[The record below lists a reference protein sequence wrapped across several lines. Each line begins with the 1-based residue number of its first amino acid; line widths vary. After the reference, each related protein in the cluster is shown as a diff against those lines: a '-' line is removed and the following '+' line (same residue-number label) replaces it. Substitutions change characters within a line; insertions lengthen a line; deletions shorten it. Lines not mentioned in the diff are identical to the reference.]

1 MEALRLV
8 RERTKVPVPEV
19 DFVDRSHEVCDA
31 DYFFM
36 THVDADNL
44 NTVSDTLAKAESD
57 AYAEGLG
64 AITRELN
71 TIVGAA
77 FGSLTGPGD
86 STWRAAFLRMV
97 EELLGDG
104 ERRGV
109 VLPHGYDVI
118 RDAAAAHADS
128 LDEVTEP
135 RFVEWDL
142 WPGNCMVRDGRIVA
156 IIDHERAFYGDPLME
171 FGFAGSESSAYG
183 NATAFT
189 RGYGHR
195 PFTAAERTRRRLYN
209 LHLALIQIIETN
221 FRAHTNTE
229 QYEWA
234 CAQLR
239 ETVALLGRYAGDCS
253 STPHAHTAQEPFGTR
268 TTSCHHL
275 RVGSSDEQQ
284 RDGGPVPPAC
294 EGKRSDPAGTAR
306 PKRGGRPPPTRSYT
320 RRRPEFPGEV
330 SFPPRPPL
338 PARGGNESAEGDV

>member
-1 MEALRLV
+1 MESITKNRQSVEALRTMVARAYGPDEVCDAGEDWFRELSDGCFNVVYQIRLRSGAQVVLKIAPPPDVEVMTYERGAMTTELEALRLV
-8 RERTKVPVPEV
+8 REHTKVPVPEV
-19 DFVDRSHEVCDA
+19 DFVDRTHEVCDA

-36 THVDADNL
+36 TYVDADNL
-44 NTVSDTLAKAESD
+44 NTVSDTLAKAEND
-57 AYAEGLG
+57 AYTEALG
-64 AITRELN
+64 VITRELN
-71 TIVGAA
+71 TIPGAA

-104 ERRGV
+104 KRRGV

-118 RDAAAAHADS
+118 RDVVAAHADS

-171 FGFAGSESSAYG
+171 FGFAGRESSAYG
-183 NATAFT
+183 DATAFT

-195 PFTAAERTRRRLYN
+195 PFTTAERTRRRLYN
-209 LHLALIQIIETN
+209 LHLALVQIIETT

-234 CAQLR
+234 CARLR
-239 ETVALLGRYAGDCS
+239 ETVALLGR
-253 STPHAHTAQEPFGTR
+253 
-268 TTSCHHL
+268 
-275 RVGSSDEQQ
+275 
-284 RDGGPVPPAC
+284 
-294 EGKRSDPAGTAR
+294 
-306 PKRGGRPPPTRSYT
+306 
-320 RRRPEFPGEV
+320 
-330 SFPPRPPL
+330 
-338 PARGGNESAEGDV
+338 